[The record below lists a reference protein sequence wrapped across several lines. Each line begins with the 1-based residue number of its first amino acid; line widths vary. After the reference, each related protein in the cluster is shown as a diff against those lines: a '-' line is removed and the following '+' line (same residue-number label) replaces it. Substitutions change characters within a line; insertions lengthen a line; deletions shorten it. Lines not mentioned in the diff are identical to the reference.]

1 MKKLLFIIFLI
12 AVASKT
18 VHGANPQPTSQES
31 KPGVLY
37 GVGKWLWGYVPAFT
51 KESREHQK
59 IVNDYIQVNKK
70 SQTWKTG

>member
-37 GVGKWLWGYVPAFT
+37 GVGKSHA
-51 KESREHQK
+51 S
-59 IVNDYIQVNKK
+59 IKK
-70 SQTWKTG
+70 